1 MDEYEKDRWRIVA
14 GKVGNGFTPAAC
26 REKGLEL
33 DLLRQEERQQHG
45 DDQDP
50 HDDDD
55 EDVDD
60 QHAGNGASSSG

>member
-33 DLLRQEERQQHG
+33 DLMRQEERRQRGEDH
-45 DDQDP
+45 DP
-50 HDDDD
+50 HEDE

-60 QHAGNGASSSG
+60 EHAGNGTSTG